1 MPRNQQL
8 PHDGLSATH
17 RCFLGLGIPV
27 GVQFKWLWG
36 DPTLDS
42 SKRRQVT
49 ESIEQAARL
58 CPELKHWVLVT
69 PHEMSNAD
77 RDWFGKLSLGQSFTL
92 HHRGQ
97 IQIEEWLDGHPA
109 LLARYYPETARNHPE
124 AHGYDGTDIRGW
136 GEQYRGKVTASH
148 RNLRLLGLP
157 PRVVERQD
165 GLGEIALNEVFVPQ
179 TLIPLGREG
188 QPRQTLSQVVQ
199 ETGSGFP
206 PADGSFV
213 RANAFQQPRPCVLL
227 GDPGCGKSTILQF
240 LSLLYG
246 GQAQLGNTH
255 VEPRVP
261 LFVSLREF
269 AHRQDKEQRFNF
281 VDALVDHAHG
291 TYQMRSAHP
300 FFFESLLLMGEA
312 IVLMDGLD
320 EVGDVAR
327 REKIARSVE
336 GFHLEY
342 PGCPLWVTS
351 RLVGYTGNT
360 RLSVEG
366 FDHLT
371 VEGLDL
377 HQQHRFIRNW
387 YAAQLPNDAHAREER
402 VNSLISAVG
411 RTPGVQRLASNPLL
425 LTLITLIYHHA
436 GRLPQNR
443 CQLYDMCVDMCSSMS
458 GSK

>member
-8 PHDGLSATH
+8 PLTTNSATH

-109 LLARYYPETARNHPE
+109 LLARYFFPETARNHPE
-124 AHGYDGTDIRGW
+124 AHGYNRTDIRGW

-165 GLGEIALNEVFVPQ
+165 GLGEIAHQRSLRPADPDPFGPRGPAKANPVTSRAGNREWFPARRRF
-179 TLIPLGREG
+179 LREG
-188 QPRQTLSQVVQ
+188 ERLSATSTLC
-199 ETGSGFP
+199 P
-206 PADGSFV
+206 PQ
-213 RANAFQQPRPCVLL
+213 NT
-227 GDPGCGKSTILQF
+227 GCGKSTILQF

-269 AHRQDKEQRFNF
+269 AHRQDKEQRFNL

-300 FFFESLLLMGEA
+300 LLLRVA
-312 IVLMDGLD
+312 SADG
-320 EVGDVAR
+320 R
-327 REKIARSVE
+327 
-336 GFHLEY
+336 
-342 PGCPLWVTS
+342 
-351 RLVGYTGNT
+351 GY
-360 RLSVEG
+360 RA
-366 FDHLT
+366 D
-371 VEGLDL
+371 
-377 HQQHRFIRNW
+377 
-387 YAAQLPNDAHAREER
+387 
-402 VNSLISAVG
+402 G
-411 RTPGVQRLASNPLL
+411 RT
-425 LTLITLIYHHA
+425 
-436 GRLPQNR
+436 GRSR
-443 CQLYDMCVDMCSSMS
+443 
-458 GSK
+458 